1 MEQKDVFEKLEKR
14 LKDYKTFED
23 YIVKHI
29 GKNYFPL
36 VHQSL
41 YMQLGY
47 ENLKHNKFENS
58 DFKKLI
64 KQCNFLELVNE
75 IYRTRVSEE
84 GIGIITNRMNKD
96 NFNFDDYG
104 SALKAFEKCNPR
116 NYKNK
121 DPICANACSLGTKL
135 LHFYSPNENPIL
147 DSVVRNNL
155 GLGDMSYKL
164 CIEFHK
170 AANDFTK
177 KHEDY
182 FEKIIE
188 SKTIEYELE
197 KRHMSNKFPKMEIID
212 MALYQW

>member
-1 MEQKDVFEKLEKR
+1 MEQKDVFEKLEMC

-23 YIVKHI
+23 CIIKCI
-29 GKNYFPL
+29 GTNYYPL
-36 VHQSL
+36 VYQSL
-41 YMQLGY
+41 YVQLGY
-47 ENLKHNKFENS
+47 ENLKHNKFKNS
-58 DFKKLI
+58 DFKKLVR
-64 KQCNFLELVNE
+64 QCNFLDIVNE
-75 IYRTRVSEE
+75 IYRTRLSKE
-84 GIGIITNRMNKD
+84 GIRKITDWINED

-104 SALKAFEKCNPR
+104 SALEAFRECNPR

-121 DPICANACSLGTKL
+121 GPIYANAWSFGTKL

-155 GLGDMSYKL
+155 GLGDMSYKI

-188 SKTIEYELE
+188 SKNIECELE
-197 KRHMSNKFPKMEIID
+197 KRNMSNKFPKMAILD
-212 MALYQW
+212 MALYQ